1 MATTFYNQAT
11 LSYNGISTT
20 SNTVTGEIIDTLTVT
35 KNVLTDT
42 YNSDSTLTYVVNL
55 INTGPTA
62 LTSLTL
68 SDDLGAYD
76 YSDTTTLTPLTY
88 LPGTIQYYVNGVL
101 QTTPTVTDQSP
112 LTVTGVNIPAGG
124 NAALIYQA
132 SVNEF
137 ASPEAAGNITN
148 TATVTGDGLV
158 SAVTASR
165 TVTPSGEPIL
175 SINKAVS
182 PTSVSENGELTYTFT
197 IENIGNTDAEATD
210 NVSVTDVLSPVL
222 DSLVVTLNGAPLTLG
237 TDYTYDTDTGTLVT
251 TPGRITVPA
260 ATYTQN
266 PTTGAWSVTPGSTVL
281 TVTGTV

>member
-266 PTTGAWSVTPGSTVL
+266 PTTGAWCVTPGSTVL

>member
-88 LPGTIQYYVNGVL
+88 LPSTIQYYVNGVL